1 MNLEKALKIV
11 HWPDRDILSGQV
23 FFIKNDDKSNIQ
35 LVLEVTRKEKLLVI
49 DYFFSMSEPS
59 RKKNFLFNLVL
70 EENNSKLEIKKESK
84 IKILHEKSTEGVFNK
99 IENLIK
105 KNDVKPIF
113 IPHYN
118 YSENFYTP

>member
-49 DYFFSMSEPS
+49 DYFFLMSEPS